1 MPSTGSGWPETS
13 WPPARRCV
21 LVLPSL
27 LGTLQRHG
35 LAAQSDDPGDL
46 FGRTG
51 QALQQRWISEV
62 AEKQRAAGGLS
73 TVVST
78 QFYAPAGAWLPT
90 ELGEEV
96 LDALLE
102 AGAAFED

>member
-1 MPSTGSGWPETS
+1 VVAR
-13 WPPARRCV
+13 PA
-21 LVLPSL
+21 LHAVLPSL

-35 LAAQSDDPGDL
+35 FAAQSDDPGGP

-51 QALQQRWISEV
+51 LAMQQRWIGEV
-62 AEKQRAAGGLS
+62 AEKQRAAGGVS
-73 TVVST
+73 PVVNT

-90 ELGEEV
+90 ELGEEI

-102 AGAAFED
+102 AGAAFKD

>member
-1 MPSTGSGWPETS
+1 
-13 WPPARRCV
+13 V
-21 LVLPSL
+21 LS
-27 LGTLQRHG
+27 
-35 LAAQSDDPGDL
+35 QSPGV
-46 FGRTG
+46 
-51 QALQQRWISEV
+51 S
-62 AEKQRAAGGLS
+62 AGGLS

-96 LDALLE
+96 LDALLA